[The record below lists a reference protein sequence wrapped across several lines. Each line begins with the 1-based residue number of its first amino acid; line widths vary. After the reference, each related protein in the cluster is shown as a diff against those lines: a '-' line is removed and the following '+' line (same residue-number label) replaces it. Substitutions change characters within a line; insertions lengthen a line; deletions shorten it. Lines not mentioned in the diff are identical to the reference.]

1 MTGDP
6 HVALLW
12 RKNLESRFLLW
23 EPLLTP
29 APTVCFVSFL
39 STQKNTIHNSGRCA
53 GSWDRRPN
61 SGLWTLSRDGTPLS
75 KEAGSCVQ
83 PSASSCGAC
92 KPNTEEQ
99 SSTVKTA

>member
-1 MTGDP
+1 MEEEPGVKISAVGAFAHPRP
-6 HVALLW
+6 HRLL
-12 RKNLESRFLLW
+12 
-23 EPLLTP
+23 
-29 APTVCFVSFL
+29 CFL
-39 STQKNTIHNSGRCA
+39 SEHTKEYNSQLGQVS

-83 PSASSCGAC
+83 PSAASCGAC
-92 KPNTEEQ
+92 KPNVEGQ